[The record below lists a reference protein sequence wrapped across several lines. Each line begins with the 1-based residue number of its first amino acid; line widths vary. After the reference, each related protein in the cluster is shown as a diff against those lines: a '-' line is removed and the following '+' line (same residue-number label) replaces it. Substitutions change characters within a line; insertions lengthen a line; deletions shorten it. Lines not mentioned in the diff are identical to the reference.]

1 MNALWWHIVWIG
13 LGIGAG
19 RVWAVDQSYSKALK
33 QIEIKSSGSLGTSG
47 QELMPVLLTVAA
59 LILIIALYQKYR
71 ERRPASKSGGSETK
85 RQPSF
90 REHAAKM
97 GFQRAE
103 IHLLESAAEKV
114 SPQRMA
120 QLLDTDAGRRRLACE
135 LKKRAL
141 RRERE
146 LHLLRG
152 MGRKLGARG
161 HIEERAFERVEMHLP
176 VWIVPGLM
184 AKESEGEWDEGEQ
197 FEGTVVDLSEG
208 GAALHADLALEVGDS
223 LAFWSA
229 DPDVWL
235 PPTTAQVL
243 HVEALAKGGVFHLQ
257 LLESPS
263 EELHAAIDALRP
275 EEAL

>member
-1 MNALWWHIVWIG
+1 MC
-13 LGIGAG
+13 
-19 RVWAVDQSYSKALK
+19 
-33 QIEIKSSGSLGTSG
+33 SSDL
-47 QELMPVLLTVAA
+47 
-59 LILIIALYQKYR
+59 
-71 ERRPASKSGGSETK
+71 
-85 RQPSF
+85 
-90 REHAAKM
+90 
-97 GFQRAE
+97 
-103 IHLLESAAEKV
+103 
-114 SPQRMA
+114 
-120 QLLDTDAGRRRLACE
+120 
-135 LKKRAL
+135 
-141 RRERE
+141 
-146 LHLLRG
+146 
-152 MGRKLGARG
+152 RKLGARG

-208 GAALHADLALEVGDS
+208 GAALHADLALEAGDS